1 MVEGE
6 ITLPGGLREEARVLS
21 AGGMAVVEGMESQ
34 QDRVVVTGRVIFHAL
49 YTQGDPD
56 KLQSI
61 EASADFTHTLDVPGA
76 QPRMLCRGD
85 ATVEHVEA
93 TATNGR
99 LSLRAV
105 VQVRCRVLSAQPMT
119 ALTGLTGV
127 DGLELL
133 TQQLS
138 LKRTVAQGENETL
151 LREEFDLPEG
161 LQVTETLY
169 GTARPQITEVTGG
182 LGRAGVSGTVALEVC
197 HASATPG
204 KPLCVTRHTMP
215 FDLTVELTGED
226 GEQLEARAV
235 VKDVAVVSQETAE
248 GQRTLRGGGAA
259 RADRVG
265 GSAGECDGA
274 EGCVH
279 HRGGRS
285 AADLRAR
292 SLPHG
297 EPFYYCCR
305 KWEADADAARGQS
318 GGADGAVW
326 VCFAGA
332 DGSGTDWRAAD
343 GGRNAG
349 GDAAVHDGRQRRAGG
364 DLFRRSPSA

>member
-1 MVEGE
+1 MEMKCLRENIQMERLVGSGEGQAVVEGE

-248 GQRTLRGGGAA
+248 GQRTLRA
-259 RADRVG
+259 
-265 GSAGECDGA
+265 
-274 EGCVH
+274 
-279 HRGGRS
+279 
-285 AADLRAR
+285 
-292 SLPHG
+292 
-297 EPFYYCCR
+297 
-305 KWEADADAARGQS
+305 
-318 GGADGAVW
+318 
-326 VCFAGA
+326 
-332 DGSGTDWRAAD
+332 
-343 GGRNAG
+343 
-349 GDAAVHDGRQRRAGG
+349 
-364 DLFRRSPSA
+364 